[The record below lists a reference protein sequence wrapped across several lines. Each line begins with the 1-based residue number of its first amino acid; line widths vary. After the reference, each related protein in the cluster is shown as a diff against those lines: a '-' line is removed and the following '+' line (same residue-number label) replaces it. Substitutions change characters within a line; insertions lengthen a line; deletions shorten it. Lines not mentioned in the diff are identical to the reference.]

1 LVEGKSDGDLLGLDE
16 LVVVGDIDGSWLIL
30 GATLLDIEGSI
41 DSVGIVLELGSKLS
55 DVDGLEETVGCPV
68 GCNEG

>member
-1 LVEGKSDGDLLGLDE
+1 MVEGKTDGDWLGSDE
-16 LVVVGDIDGSWLIL
+16 LMVVGDIEGSWLIL
-30 GATLLDIEGSI
+30 GSTLLDIEGSI

-55 DVDGLEETVGCPV
+55 DVDGSEETVGCPV